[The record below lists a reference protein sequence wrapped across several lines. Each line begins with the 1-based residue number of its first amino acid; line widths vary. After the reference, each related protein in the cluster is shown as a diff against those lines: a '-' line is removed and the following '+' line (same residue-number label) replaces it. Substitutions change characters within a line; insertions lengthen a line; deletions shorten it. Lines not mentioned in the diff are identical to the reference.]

1 MSGRGTRQADGD
13 FLQEL
18 QGLLRRH
25 FAVVLN
31 ESEDD
36 WDRLRKSGD
45 LQVTNAAAN
54 DPHSVFP
61 YAAKD
66 LLDPLVLYEVLARQS
81 RQLGDV
87 SSDVTGTLFAKRYS
101 VLIAGM
107 FAAYTLYD
115 VPISTDLSDT
125 RIRLE
130 QGGRMAYLVRRDPRL
145 ASSADAAGCGRARL
159 PSSEARSDFS
169 AYAQRIEEHF
179 RTLLDA
185 VSSITRANKK
195 VLRSLVLH
203 QVHMLYA
210 RLQAEAAQPG
220 FKPLGRT
227 SIIAADY
234 LALNGPENAA
244 FHASFRQAE
253 ESSPNHPL
261 LLRRYCCQAYR
272 TSLGG
277 KSHGYC
283 ESCPK
288 IGMG

>member
-1 MSGRGTRQADGD
+1 MSGRGPRQADGD

-18 QGLLRRH
+18 QGLLRRQ
-25 FAVVLN
+25 FAVVLS

-36 WDRLRKSGD
+36 WDRLRKSGE
-45 LQVTNAAAN
+45 LQVTNAAE
-54 DPHSVFP
+54 DEPHSVFP

-66 LLDPLVLYEVLARQS
+66 LLDPAILYEVLARQS

-115 VPISTDLSDT
+115 FPLSTDLSDI
-125 RIRLE
+125 RIRL
-130 QGGRMAYLVRRDPRL
+130 QRGGTMAYLVRRDPGL
-145 ASSADAAGCGRARL
+145 ANSADATGSRGGRL

-169 AYAQRIEEHF
+169 AYAQRIDEHF
-179 RTLLDA
+179 RTLFDA
-185 VSSITRANKK
+185 VSSITHANKK

-210 RLQAEAAQPG
+210 RLRAEAAQPG
-220 FKPLGRT
+220 FQPLGRT

-234 LALNGPENAA
+234 LALNRPESAA

-272 TSLGG
+272 TSSGG